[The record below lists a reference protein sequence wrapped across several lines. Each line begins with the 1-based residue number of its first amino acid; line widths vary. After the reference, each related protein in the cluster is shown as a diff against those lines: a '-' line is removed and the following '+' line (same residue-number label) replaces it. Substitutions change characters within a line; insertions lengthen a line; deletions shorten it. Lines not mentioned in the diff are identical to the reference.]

1 MAESFALDAYMKIS
15 LRACG
20 PEDEAFLYQVYASTR
35 ADEMALSGWNE
46 EQRDAFLKMQFNAQ
60 QRAYAWQ
67 FREAE
72 HSIILVDEEMAGRL
86 IVTRTSAE
94 IRLTDITLL
103 PAYRNKGAG
112 TLLVK
117 ELQGQAREANLP
129 LRLRVLK
136 TNTAAKRLYER
147 LGFSQTDGSDTH
159 WTMEWTPM
167 AAA

>member
-1 MAESFALDAYMKIS
+1 MPESSALDADMKIS
-15 LRACG
+15 LRAYG

-35 ADEMALSGWNE
+35 ADELALFGWNE
-46 EQRDAFLKMQFNAQ
+46 AQRDAFLKMQFNAQ

-72 HSIILVDEEMAGRL
+72 HSIILIDEETAGRL

-117 ELQGQAREANLP
+117 ELQAQAREANLP

-159 WTMEWTPM
+159 WMMEWPPP
-167 AAA
+167 AAV

>member
-117 ELQGQAREANLP
+117 ELQAQAREANLP